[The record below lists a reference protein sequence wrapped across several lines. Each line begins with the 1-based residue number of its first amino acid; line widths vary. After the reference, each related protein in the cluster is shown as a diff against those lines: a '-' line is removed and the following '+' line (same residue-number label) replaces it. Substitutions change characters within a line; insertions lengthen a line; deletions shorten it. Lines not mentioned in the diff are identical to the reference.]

1 TLRRMAARLALA
13 LGEATPAAAA
23 PAPAT
28 ASAPAPASVPA
39 QAPAGTRDLPAAPGP
54 LPAAAPASA
63 TDHARPA
70 AAPVQGTTTPHREH
84 APIAII
90 GIAGRYP
97 GANGMDQYWDN
108 LAAGRDSVE
117 EIPPSR
123 WNVADYYDADRRRP
137 GKVYSKWLGRLDEM
151 DCFDPLFFNI
161 SPAEAELMDPQQRLF
176 LEESYRAFEDAGYD
190 PRQLS
195 EARCGVYLGI
205 MGASEYG
212 WLVQQHRGAGDITGT
227 SAAIAAARIAYFLN
241 LKGPAIPVD
250 TACSSSLVATHLACQ
265 ALRSGEIDLALAGG
279 VTLYLSPEMYMS
291 MCGAGMLS
299 PDGRCKTLD
308 NAADGFVPGEGVGTL
323 VLKRLADAERDG
335 DVIHG
340 VIVGSGINQD
350 GKTNGITAPN
360 LASQIELER
369 EVYARHA
376 IDPDTIG
383 CVELHGTGT
392 KLGDPIELNALAT
405 VFREK
410 TARRNYC
417 ALGSVKSNIGHTSAA
432 AGVAGVHKV
441 LLQMRHGQL
450 APTLHYRTPNEHF
463 DFERSPF
470 FVNTVL
476 QPWPADDGRPR
487 RAAVSSFGISGTNAH
502 LVIEEYRPAV
512 PRAGTAGP
520 VLIVLSAKSAAQL
533 RTQAL
538 QLRATLAR
546 DPAVGLDLASL
557 AFTLQTGRAAFE
569 QRIALVAE
577 SREHL
582 VDTLD
587 AWLREPKSAGVLSG
601 EVRRTTEAASLF
613 DGEAEFAELL
623 ASLVRNGKLRK
634 LGELW
639 VKGVAVDWSA
649 LYGAARPGRVSLPT
663 YPFARERYWV
673 AQDGSLAAPRPAAAA
688 TAAARMPADAAGQL
702 HPLVHR
708 NVSTFGRQRYRT
720 VLRGDEFFLRDH
732 LVSGRRVVPG
742 VAQLEWARAAVADA
756 LADPAMTVR
765 LEQVNWL
772 RPLVAESA
780 LEVHVTLVPQQ
791 GGRIRFEIHSGSG
804 EHARAHSQGF
814 AVPVPLAGRAQPPRV
829 DLAAW
834 RARAAQPTEVA
845 ARYAHFERVGL
856 RYGPSFRV
864 MDQLRV
870 GADHALAML
879 RWPAEAPAEG
889 YAWPPSV
896 LDGALQAGLGLVAR
910 DGGLELPFAMQAIEQ
925 WGPLPKNGISIV
937 RRAADDSAAV
947 RKLDVE
953 IVDVDGRVA
962 MRVSGF
968 STRPLGAP
976 LAAGPLAPAAAP
988 RQTAPAASI
997 ATASFASA
1005 AVPRRQPGELMLAP
1019 IWEAVEETPS
1029 QAVAGLPR
1037 TVWLG
1042 AETAS
1047 LDRPGWVARLQAEG
1061 RLEQLVWQVPA
1072 GVARVALVGLRLI
1085 QALLELGYGAQT
1097 LKLTVVTRQAQ
1108 AVSPTETAD
1117 PEQAGVHGLV
1127 GSLAKSYP
1135 KWQVRLLDLPRDG
1148 ELASLE
1154 WQRVPADPRG
1164 DARAWREGRW
1174 YRQRLA
1180 PCSLP
1185 AVEASRFRHGGVYV
1199 VLGGAGSIGAAFSE
1213 HLIRRYRA
1221 QLVWLGRRPEDE
1233 AIRTQLSR
1241 LAALGPAPLYL
1252 SADATDRQALERARA
1267 TILARFGTV
1276 HGIVHS
1282 AVVLGEAPLAA
1293 LDEAGFAEVLAT
1305 KATTCEQMDAVFGG
1319 DALDFQL
1326 FFSSAQS
1333 FTKTPRLSHYSAGCC
1348 HTDAYAHNLRNRPYA
1363 VRVMHWGYW
1372 GLAGDGA
1379 ARFDQLMA
1387 QSGFAP
1393 IDPAR
1398 GMGALE
1404 QLLAGPLGQL
1414 AFLSTTHGEGARA
1427 ALGVSERET
1436 VQGLPS
1442 TPAVTLP
1449 ERAEAAAPVGARE
1462 MQRLFERHL
1471 AHIVWAQLAGAG
1483 WLERDD
1489 GLAGFYGRWRQAALR
1504 LLAEQGIRIGER
1516 VPAHD
1521 ALWAEWRAFVAQTR
1535 EDPMLGAQVRLADVT
1550 LHALP
1555 EVLRGQRKPTEL
1567 LFPQGQLHL
1576 VQGIYRDNPV
1586 ADYFNEALAESLDA
1600 YLRERLAQQP
1610 DAAIRILEIGAGTGG
1625 TSVRLFARL
1634 AAHAPRV
1641 AEYCYTD
1648 LSPAFLMH
1656 AERHY
1661 RDAAPYL
1668 RTARLDIEQ
1677 APAGQG
1683 FAAGAYDLVV
1693 AANVLHATRDI
1704 HRTLR
1709 HTKHLLKANGV
1720 LLLNEVSRPSLFTH
1734 VTFGLLDGWWLAEDA
1749 ALRIPGTPALSADSW
1764 RSVLGAEGFAP
1775 VGFPARHAHELGQQI
1790 VAAVSDGVIRRRSEP
1805 VDEPVNGAVDKT
1817 VSERSPA
1824 PTSAP
1829 VSGLAPEPV
1838 PTPVPVPTAPSSG
1851 TPQAWQLAAR
1861 AVIRESIGQ
1870 ALKLGESRL
1879 DDDEAFSNYGVDSIT
1894 GVALVETIN
1903 ARLGLDLPTTV
1914 LFDYVSIEQLS
1925 RYIATSRGER
1935 LASSSRPADPPP
1947 APAASPRQAEA
1958 AQPASEARW
1967 LSVRAVIR
1975 ESIRGALKLDESQL
1989 DDEEAFSNY
1998 GVDSITGVALVET
2011 INAELGLSL
2020 PTTVLF
2026 DHVTIAQLSAHI
2038 VDAHQPSI
2046 AAAPAPE
2053 STLSTVPALS
2063 PMQSA
2068 APAEAQLLS
2077 VRAVIRESIRG
2088 ALKLDE
2094 SQLDDEEAFSNYGVD
2109 SITGVALVETINARL
2124 DLDLPTTVLFDYVSI
2139 EQLSRHVASAYASR
2153 LRVPGTEPA
2162 PTPPRGPV
2170 PPAAAAAP
2178 AVRVAPIAPAV
2189 PPSSLEP
2196 IAVIGMSG
2204 RFGRAGNLRELWA
2217 ALAGGED
2224 LIEPV
2229 TRWDLS
2235 RHYADLGRPTCGEG
2249 SFLREVDRFDPLF
2262 FNISGAEARAMDPQ
2276 QRLFLEDAWHA
2287 LEDAGYAGKAI
2298 EGRRCGVYVGC
2309 TSGDYIR
2316 LLDGTAPPPQAF
2328 WGNAPSVI
2336 PARIAY
2342 HLNLQGAA
2350 VAVDTACSSSL
2361 VALHLA
2367 CESLRSGEAELAIAG
2382 GVFVHSTEAFYV
2394 QSERAGMLSPTG
2406 RCHAFDA
2413 SADGFVPGEG
2423 SGALILKPLS
2433 RAQADGDHIHAVIR
2447 ASGTN
2452 QDGATNGIT
2461 APSARSQARLEKQV
2475 YERFGI
2481 DPDQIQLVEAHGTGT
2496 VLGDPIEFRALVD
2509 AFGPGTGRR
2518 ERCAL
2523 GTIKSN
2529 IGHPAAAAGIAGV
2542 IKLLLALRHR
2552 QIPAS
2557 LHFEQGNPQIDF
2569 ERSPFH
2575 VNTELKAWETP
2586 PGRERLAAIS
2596 SFGFSGTNAHAVIAE
2611 APRPAVAATP
2621 QRPAHLIVLSARSA
2635 AQLRTQVEQ
2644 LLDHLRREP
2653 VELASVS
2660 FTLLTGRRHL
2670 EHRWACVADQHAG
2683 LQASLLGWLEQ
2694 GRAAGVTSGAHRLD
2708 KAQALDL
2715 ARLGRR
2721 CVGECLQAGTR
2732 EQLGEALATLADL
2745 YTRGADLD
2753 WSELFAGQANRRAS
2767 LPTYPFADERY
2778 WVRRDAVAPT
2788 AIVAARGA
2796 DASEAAAETRQ
2807 APAAPLCFE
2816 ERWQPV
2822 PLGAAHAASLG
2833 SLVLAGA
2840 DPESVAALARLAP
2853 EAKVALLSLEEL
2865 GDAAACANALRR
2877 VGVVDTLL
2885 WLGPL
2890 PVPSS
2895 AGDIAPLLHLLKA
2908 VGQDAVSCRRV
2919 VLAAQCR
2926 DDVHQAWLEA
2936 LVGIERSLG
2945 LVLPD
2950 TRVTVAISRG
2960 REGVPALDPAAWLAR
2975 LLAELSAGVGA
2986 GNDSAAAH
2994 SVLYLDDIRHQ
3005 CRIVPV
3011 EPPRDGARPAFRRG
3025 GVYLITGGLGRL
3037 GGLVAGHLARRW
3049 GARLVLTGRGALD
3062 DTRRQRLATL
3072 RELGAEVLYLAADLA
3087 DETAMRAARDEA
3099 LRRFGRIDGVLHAAG
3114 LVETRSLLAKDAADV
3129 WRVLAPKLAG
3139 SRVLD
3144 AVLREQAL
3152 DFICHFSSASA
3163 VLGDFGSAD
3172 YAVGNRFQMA
3182 LARLHRAAPDGAT
3195 AAPQP
3200 ASGQHRRVL
3209 AVGWPLWRE
3218 GGMQVGDAGAT
3229 RLYLDTSGQRVL
3241 ETDEGLGLLD
3251 TLLADHALTHPLVIA
3266 GEPARIKGFLARIE
3280 AAPESAGNARA
3291 SGTHPGPAQADA
3303 VRVSEPG
3310 QGYRAS
3316 MKGLSVA
3323 ECLAWDL
3330 AGQTAELMQIPREAI
3345 SAHTNLAE
3353 YGFDSLALTEFARRL
3368 ARHFSIE
3375 LTPTLFYSHPSL
3387 GQFAAFLLASH
3398 GERLAAFYAAGGGIA
3413 ALSTAPASRTSVA
3426 LPPEPRVD
3434 VEAAAPLVPAPAD
3447 APRARD
3453 AAVRDD
3459 EPIAIIGMSGRFP
3472 GARNVDELWTILRD
3486 GLDMVRPLPAQ
3497 GPADRPGAGDF
3508 TGHWLGELPGAT
3520 EFDPLFFEIAPRDAE
3535 LMDPRQ
3541 RLLLQEAWRALE
3553 NAGYGAA
3560 QLRRETV
3567 GMFVGVEQGS
3577 YGQLVGAR
3585 GGVTSNHDGVLAAR
3599 LAYALDLSGPT
3610 MAINTACSSG
3620 LVALHQA
3627 CQSLRAGESSTAIAA
3642 GVNLM
3647 LAAEPLDA
3655 MRQAGMLSPRG
3666 KCRAFD
3672 RGADGMVPGEAAVAL
3687 VLKPLSRAQADQ
3699 DPIHGVIVGS
3709 GINYDGKTQGITA
3722 PSGAAQAQ
3730 LLRDVYERHRIDP
3743 AGIDYVVAHG
3753 TGTVLGDPIE
3763 INALATAFRD
3773 YTQARGYCALSSTK
3787 SNLGHTLAPSGLVSV
3802 VALVQAMRHRTIPAS
3817 LHCEQDSE
3825 HIDWES
3831 SPFYV
3836 SKASR
3841 PWPARHGAARLGAV
3855 SAFGVSGTNAH
3866 VVLRCADLPV
3876 ASEVPAAEPARR
3888 GPFLLALSAKTPEAL
3903 RERAEELRA
3912 ALAEGGRD
3920 GASLHAA
3927 SHTLLNGRL
3936 HFAYRGALVAHD
3948 LDEACDL
3955 LARWARGETG
3965 PNLFRGQVGR
3975 EFVAHKALLA
3985 FGEQM
3990 IARVAAGAD
3999 ADADADNQA
4008 TRDALYA
4015 LADLY
4020 CQGYALPWEAL
4031 FGARPPR
4038 RLALPA
4044 YPFARERYWLPAG
4057 LPGRQPAQQPV
4068 APWLHPLVHRN
4079 TSALDEQRFSTTL
4092 SGEEFFLRD
4101 HLVQGR
4107 RVVPGVVQLEWA
4119 RAAVALALGADA
4131 LAPLRLEQVSW
4142 MRPIVVEGERELHIA
4157 LSEDD
4162 SGRIGYEIYGDEPD
4176 PTGEANGEPQV
4187 YSQGWAIVDASTR
4200 DDDAPRLDL
4209 EALRAR
4215 CVEAHDVEACY
4226 ARFEAAGLLYGPSFR
4241 VLGELRSGEGI
4252 ALGRLDASRRV
4263 GADVSDTRGFGWLP
4277 MLLDGALQST
4287 LGLGWGDG
4295 RLALPF
4301 ALESVSQWSA
4311 LPEQGVAVVREAV
4324 DSGAGLRKWDIE
4336 IADQAGRVALRI
4348 GGVSTRAFD
4357 AGPAEQVR
4365 TLLFAPRWQAQA
4377 LPAQDAP
4384 VRHALHA
4391 VVLAGGHASAALEH
4405 ELAAGPDAPT
4415 ILRLHAEG
4423 TLARRFGEHA
4433 GQLLAKLRDWLA
4445 AAEGGTVFVQLVV
4458 PAQGEDRAL
4467 AGLGALLRSARQEY
4481 PQLVTQVLQ
4490 VQAWDSLAP
4499 RLRAEAASTVPAA
4512 VMRDGTLGREV
4523 LAFEAFES
4531 FEDGSAGAGDETAAD
4546 PRRHAPLPWRDGG
4559 VYWITGGLGGLGRVF
4574 AETLARSVREPVLVL
4589 SGRGT
4594 PTPGQEASLR
4604 ALRELGARVDYRRV
4618 DVGDATAMAGL
4629 ATDIVARHGA
4639 LHGVIHAAGV
4649 LHDALLAHTRPEQ
4662 LAQVLHPKVAGVQAL
4677 DAATRD
4683 IALDW
4688 LLLCSSAS
4696 SVLGNLG
4703 QAAYAAGNGFMDAYA
4718 AHREAL
4724 AAAGERHGRTLS
4736 VSWPLWDEGG
4746 MQVAQAV
4753 RERSRQASGMH
4764 ALPSS
4769 AGVAAL
4775 HRALHHPASHLLVL
4789 HGDPARLGRHLHETW
4804 NVRLEAGAPVDREPA
4819 PLEAANPDA
4828 LLEPAQ
4834 RYLVGLLS
4842 RSLKLPPQR
4851 IDAQAPLEQYGIDS
4865 VLAITLTQ
4873 DLEQVFGPLS
4883 KTLFFEY
4890 QTIAALTRYFLRQH
4904 ATRLAAL
4911 LDGGAQPAR
4920 GAAPAQA
4927 G

>member
-1 TLRRMAARLALA
+1 M
-13 LGEATPAAAA
+13 
-23 PAPAT
+23 
-28 ASAPAPASVPA
+28 
-39 QAPAGTRDLPAAPGP
+39 
-54 LPAAAPASA
+54 
-63 TDHARPA
+63 
-70 AAPVQGTTTPHREH
+70 
-84 APIAII
+84 
-90 GIAGRYP
+90 
-97 GANGMDQYWDN
+97 
-108 LAAGRDSVE
+108 
-117 EIPPSR
+117 
-123 WNVADYYDADRRRP
+123 
-137 GKVYSKWLGRLDEM
+137 
-151 DCFDPLFFNI
+151 
-161 SPAEAELMDPQQRLF
+161 
-176 LEESYRAFEDAGYD
+176 
-190 PRQLS
+190 
-195 EARCGVYLGI
+195 
-205 MGASEYG
+205 
-212 WLVQQHRGAGDITGT
+212 
-227 SAAIAAARIAYFLN
+227 
-241 LKGPAIPVD
+241 
-250 TACSSSLVATHLACQ
+250 
-265 ALRSGEIDLALAGG
+265 
-279 VTLYLSPEMYMS
+279 
-291 MCGAGMLS
+291 
-299 PDGRCKTLD
+299 
-308 NAADGFVPGEGVGTL
+308 
-323 VLKRLADAERDG
+323 
-335 DVIHG
+335 
-340 VIVGSGINQD
+340 
-350 GKTNGITAPN
+350 
-360 LASQIELER
+360 
-369 EVYARHA
+369 
-376 IDPDTIG
+376 
-383 CVELHGTGT
+383 
-392 KLGDPIELNALAT
+392 
-405 VFREK
+405 
-410 TARRNYC
+410 
-417 ALGSVKSNIGHTSAA
+417 
-432 AGVAGVHKV
+432 
-441 LLQMRHGQL
+441 
-450 APTLHYRTPNEHF
+450 
-463 DFERSPF
+463 
-470 FVNTVL
+470 
-476 QPWPADDGRPR
+476 
-487 RAAVSSFGISGTNAH
+487 
-502 LVIEEYRPAV
+502 IEEYRPAV

-538 QLRATLAR
+538 QLRAALAR

-673 AQDGSLAAPRPAAAA
+673 AQDGSLAAPRPAAAATAA

-879 RWPAEAPAEG
+879 RWPAEAPTEG

-1398 GMGALE
+1398 GMEALE

-1449 ERAEAAAPVGARE
+1449 ERAEAAAPAGARE

-1504 LLAEQGIRIGER
+1504 LLAEQGIRSGER

-2170 PPAAAAAP
+2170 PPA
-2178 AVRVAPIAPAV
+2178 VRVAPIAPAV

-2328 WGNAPSVI
+2328 WGNALSVI

-2840 DPESVAALARLAP
+2840 DPASAAALARLAP

-3025 GVYLITGGLGRL
+3025 GVYWITGGLGGL

-3072 RELGAEVLYLAADLA
+3072 RELGAEVLYLAADVA

-3251 TLLADHALTHPLVIA
+3251 TLLADHPLTHPLVIA
-3266 GEPARIKGFLARIE
+3266 GEPARITGFLARIE

-3999 ADADADNQA
+3999 ADADNQA

-4162 SGRIGYEIYGDEPD
+4162 SGRICYEIYGDEPD

-4215 CVEAHDVEACY
+4215 CVEAHDVDACY

-4263 GADVSDTRGFGWLP
+4263 GRTCPTREASGGCRCCSTARCSRRSASV
-4277 MLLDGALQST
+4277 GATAAWRCRSRSNRSAS
-4287 LGLGWGDG
+4287 G
-4295 RLALPF
+4295 RRCRNRALPWC
-4301 ALESVSQWSA
+4301 ARPWT
-4311 LPEQGVAVVREAV
+4311 AVPGCA
-4324 DSGAGLRKWDIE
+4324 SGISR
-4336 IADQAGRVALRI
+4336 
-4348 GGVSTRAFD
+4348 SPTRRA
-4357 AGPAEQVR
+4357 ASRCV
-4365 TLLFAPRWQAQA
+4365 
-4377 LPAQDAP
+4377 
-4384 VRHALHA
+4384 
-4391 VVLAGGHASAALEH
+4391 SAA
-4405 ELAAGPDAPT
+4405 
-4415 ILRLHAEG
+4415 
-4423 TLARRFGEHA
+4423 
-4433 GQLLAKLRDWLA
+4433 
-4445 AAEGGTVFVQLVV
+4445 
-4458 PAQGEDRAL
+4458 
-4467 AGLGALLRSARQEY
+4467 
-4481 PQLVTQVLQ
+4481 
-4490 VQAWDSLAP
+4490 
-4499 RLRAEAASTVPAA
+4499 
-4512 VMRDGTLGREV
+4512 
-4523 LAFEAFES
+4523 
-4531 FEDGSAGAGDETAAD
+4531 
-4546 PRRHAPLPWRDGG
+4546 
-4559 VYWITGGLGGLGRVF
+4559 
-4574 AETLARSVREPVLVL
+4574 
-4589 SGRGT
+4589 
-4594 PTPGQEASLR
+4594 
-4604 ALRELGARVDYRRV
+4604 
-4618 DVGDATAMAGL
+4618 
-4629 ATDIVARHGA
+4629 
-4639 LHGVIHAAGV
+4639 
-4649 LHDALLAHTRPEQ
+4649 
-4662 LAQVLHPKVAGVQAL
+4662 
-4677 DAATRD
+4677 
-4683 IALDW
+4683 
-4688 LLLCSSAS
+4688 
-4696 SVLGNLG
+4696 
-4703 QAAYAAGNGFMDAYA
+4703 
-4718 AHREAL
+4718 
-4724 AAAGERHGRTLS
+4724 
-4736 VSWPLWDEGG
+4736 
-4746 MQVAQAV
+4746 
-4753 RERSRQASGMH
+4753 
-4764 ALPSS
+4764 
-4769 AGVAAL
+4769 
-4775 HRALHHPASHLLVL
+4775 
-4789 HGDPARLGRHLHETW
+4789 
-4804 NVRLEAGAPVDREPA
+4804 
-4819 PLEAANPDA
+4819 
-4828 LLEPAQ
+4828 
-4834 RYLVGLLS
+4834 
-4842 RSLKLPPQR
+4842 
-4851 IDAQAPLEQYGIDS
+4851 
-4865 VLAITLTQ
+4865 
-4873 DLEQVFGPLS
+4873 
-4883 KTLFFEY
+4883 
-4890 QTIAALTRYFLRQH
+4890 
-4904 ATRLAAL
+4904 
-4911 LDGGAQPAR
+4911 
-4920 GAAPAQA
+4920 
-4927 G
+4927 

>member
-1 TLRRMAARLALA
+1 ELATPGSTVPTAEAARERGRDPRDIPGGQGAHATEPGRQGPDRPAADDADANAIAVVGMACRFPGGADTPDAFWQLLEGGVDAIGRRDFARFDPAADPLAATAGAAAASSRPGGFLSGLDAFDAMFFRISPKEAQLIDPQQRLLLETAWEALEQGGIAAGSLAGSNTGVFVGLMHHDYETLTRAQPGGFDATPRFSTGNAASIAAGRIAYFFDWHGPTLAVDTACSSSLVALHLACESLLARRCDAAMAAGVNLLLGESGFAAFEAAGMLSPESRCKTFDASANGYVRGEGCAAVLLKRLADARRDGDAIAAVIRGSAINHDGASAGLTVPNETAQRRVIEAALARAGLAPADVAYLEAHGTGTSLGDPIEVQAAAAALGAGREASRPLLLGSVKTNIGHLESAAGIAGVMKVVLSMQHGTIPRHLHFEAPNPRVDWARLPVEVVARARAWPAGRKVAGVSSFAFSGTNAHVVIEAYPAAPATGAGMVTETAAGAAVDATPRPALVVLSARSEARLREQARRLRQALRDGPAAKAGLAAIAWTLQIGREPMSVRVAFAVGSLDELADRLARFAEQGRAIDATACWYGELAREREFADEAALEPAMRAARHGDWDALASVWVQGQAVPWHALHEAPPPRVSLPTYPFERQRHWVTHDKANRSRAMVQDPSSRDDDVRSKAEHAEPRGAAPALRLRDLAVPPADTAPANGAKPAGLRLRTLAASPGPASIASPVAEFATEPVASPAAALARAGRPANPVSRNASVTGASSTSVRVAPDLRELERELAASLAEALYLDSSEVDVDRPFAELGLDSIIGVEWMRAINRRHGLALNATLVYEHPTVRRMATRLAQALSEGPASAEPSPVTHAGPAAAMATQATVTPAPVARLPELERELAASLAEALYLDSSEIDVDRPFAELGLDSIIGVEWMRAINRRHGLALNATLVYEHPTVRRMAARLALA

-538 QLRATLAR
+538 QLRAALAR

-673 AQDGSLAAPRPAAAA
+673 AQDGSLAAPRPAA
-688 TAAARMPADAAGQL
+688 AAARMPADAAGQL

-1019 IWEAVEETPS
+1019 IWEAVEEAPS

-1398 GMGALE
+1398 GMEALE

-1449 ERAEAAAPVGARE
+1449 ERAEAAAPAGARE

-1504 LLAEQGIRIGER
+1504 LLAEQGIRSGER

-1829 VSGLAPEPV
+1829 VFGLAPEPV

-1975 ESIRGALKLDESQL
+1975 E
-1989 DDEEAFSNY
+1989 
-1998 GVDSITGVALVET
+1998 
-2011 INAELGLSL
+2011 
-2020 PTTVLF
+2020 
-2026 DHVTIAQLSAHI
+2026 
-2038 VDAHQPSI
+2038 
-2046 AAAPAPE
+2046 
-2053 STLSTVPALS
+2053 
-2063 PMQSA
+2063 
-2068 APAEAQLLS
+2068 
-2077 VRAVIRESIRG
+2077 
-2088 ALKLDE
+2088 
-2094 SQLDDEEAFSNYGVD
+2094 
-2109 SITGVALVETINARL
+2109 
-2124 DLDLPTTVLFDYVSI
+2124 
-2139 EQLSRHVASAYASR
+2139 
-2153 LRVPGTEPA
+2153 
-2162 PTPPRGPV
+2162 
-2170 PPAAAAAP
+2170 
-2178 AVRVAPIAPAV
+2178 
-2189 PPSSLEP
+2189 
-2196 IAVIGMSG
+2196 
-2204 RFGRAGNLRELWA
+2204 
-2217 ALAGGED
+2217 
-2224 LIEPV
+2224 
-2229 TRWDLS
+2229 
-2235 RHYADLGRPTCGEG
+2235 
-2249 SFLREVDRFDPLF
+2249 
-2262 FNISGAEARAMDPQ
+2262 
-2276 QRLFLEDAWHA
+2276 
-2287 LEDAGYAGKAI
+2287 
-2298 EGRRCGVYVGC
+2298 
-2309 TSGDYIR
+2309 
-2316 LLDGTAPPPQAF
+2316 
-2328 WGNAPSVI
+2328 
-2336 PARIAY
+2336 
-2342 HLNLQGAA
+2342 
-2350 VAVDTACSSSL
+2350 
-2361 VALHLA
+2361 
-2367 CESLRSGEAELAIAG
+2367 
-2382 GVFVHSTEAFYV
+2382 
-2394 QSERAGMLSPTG
+2394 
-2406 RCHAFDA
+2406 
-2413 SADGFVPGEG
+2413 
-2423 SGALILKPLS
+2423 
-2433 RAQADGDHIHAVIR
+2433 
-2447 ASGTN
+2447 
-2452 QDGATNGIT
+2452 
-2461 APSARSQARLEKQV
+2461 
-2475 YERFGI
+2475 
-2481 DPDQIQLVEAHGTGT
+2481 
-2496 VLGDPIEFRALVD
+2496 
-2509 AFGPGTGRR
+2509 
-2518 ERCAL
+2518 
-2523 GTIKSN
+2523 
-2529 IGHPAAAAGIAGV
+2529 
-2542 IKLLLALRHR
+2542 
-2552 QIPAS
+2552 
-2557 LHFEQGNPQIDF
+2557 
-2569 ERSPFH
+2569 
-2575 VNTELKAWETP
+2575 
-2586 PGRERLAAIS
+2586 
-2596 SFGFSGTNAHAVIAE
+2596 
-2611 APRPAVAATP
+2611 
-2621 QRPAHLIVLSARSA
+2621 
-2635 AQLRTQVEQ
+2635 
-2644 LLDHLRREP
+2644 
-2653 VELASVS
+2653 
-2660 FTLLTGRRHL
+2660 
-2670 EHRWACVADQHAG
+2670 
-2683 LQASLLGWLEQ
+2683 
-2694 GRAAGVTSGAHRLD
+2694 
-2708 KAQALDL
+2708 
-2715 ARLGRR
+2715 
-2721 CVGECLQAGTR
+2721 
-2732 EQLGEALATLADL
+2732 
-2745 YTRGADLD
+2745 
-2753 WSELFAGQANRRAS
+2753 
-2767 LPTYPFADERY
+2767 
-2778 WVRRDAVAPT
+2778 
-2788 AIVAARGA
+2788 
-2796 DASEAAAETRQ
+2796 
-2807 APAAPLCFE
+2807 
-2816 ERWQPV
+2816 
-2822 PLGAAHAASLG
+2822 
-2833 SLVLAGA
+2833 
-2840 DPESVAALARLAP
+2840 
-2853 EAKVALLSLEEL
+2853 
-2865 GDAAACANALRR
+2865 
-2877 VGVVDTLL
+2877 
-2885 WLGPL
+2885 
-2890 PVPSS
+2890 
-2895 AGDIAPLLHLLKA
+2895 
-2908 VGQDAVSCRRV
+2908 
-2919 VLAAQCR
+2919 
-2926 DDVHQAWLEA
+2926 
-2936 LVGIERSLG
+2936 
-2945 LVLPD
+2945 
-2950 TRVTVAISRG
+2950 
-2960 REGVPALDPAAWLAR
+2960 
-2975 LLAELSAGVGA
+2975 
-2986 GNDSAAAH
+2986 
-2994 SVLYLDDIRHQ
+2994 
-3005 CRIVPV
+3005 
-3011 EPPRDGARPAFRRG
+3011 
-3025 GVYLITGGLGRL
+3025 
-3037 GGLVAGHLARRW
+3037 
-3049 GARLVLTGRGALD
+3049 
-3062 DTRRQRLATL
+3062 
-3072 RELGAEVLYLAADLA
+3072 
-3087 DETAMRAARDEA
+3087 
-3099 LRRFGRIDGVLHAAG
+3099 
-3114 LVETRSLLAKDAADV
+3114 
-3129 WRVLAPKLAG
+3129 
-3139 SRVLD
+3139 
-3144 AVLREQAL
+3144 
-3152 DFICHFSSASA
+3152 
-3163 VLGDFGSAD
+3163 
-3172 YAVGNRFQMA
+3172 
-3182 LARLHRAAPDGAT
+3182 
-3195 AAPQP
+3195 
-3200 ASGQHRRVL
+3200 
-3209 AVGWPLWRE
+3209 
-3218 GGMQVGDAGAT
+3218 
-3229 RLYLDTSGQRVL
+3229 
-3241 ETDEGLGLLD
+3241 
-3251 TLLADHALTHPLVIA
+3251 
-3266 GEPARIKGFLARIE
+3266 
-3280 AAPESAGNARA
+3280 
-3291 SGTHPGPAQADA
+3291 
-3303 VRVSEPG
+3303 
-3310 QGYRAS
+3310 
-3316 MKGLSVA
+3316 
-3323 ECLAWDL
+3323 
-3330 AGQTAELMQIPREAI
+3330 
-3345 SAHTNLAE
+3345 
-3353 YGFDSLALTEFARRL
+3353 
-3368 ARHFSIE
+3368 
-3375 LTPTLFYSHPSL
+3375 
-3387 GQFAAFLLASH
+3387 
-3398 GERLAAFYAAGGGIA
+3398 
-3413 ALSTAPASRTSVA
+3413 
-3426 LPPEPRVD
+3426 
-3434 VEAAAPLVPAPAD
+3434 
-3447 APRARD
+3447 
-3453 AAVRDD
+3453 
-3459 EPIAIIGMSGRFP
+3459 
-3472 GARNVDELWTILRD
+3472 
-3486 GLDMVRPLPAQ
+3486 
-3497 GPADRPGAGDF
+3497 
-3508 TGHWLGELPGAT
+3508 
-3520 EFDPLFFEIAPRDAE
+3520 
-3535 LMDPRQ
+3535 
-3541 RLLLQEAWRALE
+3541 
-3553 NAGYGAA
+3553 
-3560 QLRRETV
+3560 
-3567 GMFVGVEQGS
+3567 
-3577 YGQLVGAR
+3577 
-3585 GGVTSNHDGVLAAR
+3585 
-3599 LAYALDLSGPT
+3599 
-3610 MAINTACSSG
+3610 
-3620 LVALHQA
+3620 
-3627 CQSLRAGESSTAIAA
+3627 
-3642 GVNLM
+3642 
-3647 LAAEPLDA
+3647 
-3655 MRQAGMLSPRG
+3655 
-3666 KCRAFD
+3666 
-3672 RGADGMVPGEAAVAL
+3672 
-3687 VLKPLSRAQADQ
+3687 
-3699 DPIHGVIVGS
+3699 
-3709 GINYDGKTQGITA
+3709 
-3722 PSGAAQAQ
+3722 
-3730 LLRDVYERHRIDP
+3730 
-3743 AGIDYVVAHG
+3743 
-3753 TGTVLGDPIE
+3753 
-3763 INALATAFRD
+3763 
-3773 YTQARGYCALSSTK
+3773 
-3787 SNLGHTLAPSGLVSV
+3787 
-3802 VALVQAMRHRTIPAS
+3802 
-3817 LHCEQDSE
+3817 
-3825 HIDWES
+3825 
-3831 SPFYV
+3831 
-3836 SKASR
+3836 
-3841 PWPARHGAARLGAV
+3841 
-3855 SAFGVSGTNAH
+3855 
-3866 VVLRCADLPV
+3866 
-3876 ASEVPAAEPARR
+3876 
-3888 GPFLLALSAKTPEAL
+3888 
-3903 RERAEELRA
+3903 
-3912 ALAEGGRD
+3912 
-3920 GASLHAA
+3920 
-3927 SHTLLNGRL
+3927 
-3936 HFAYRGALVAHD
+3936 
-3948 LDEACDL
+3948 
-3955 LARWARGETG
+3955 
-3965 PNLFRGQVGR
+3965 
-3975 EFVAHKALLA
+3975 
-3985 FGEQM
+3985 
-3990 IARVAAGAD
+3990 
-3999 ADADADNQA
+3999 
-4008 TRDALYA
+4008 
-4015 LADLY
+4015 
-4020 CQGYALPWEAL
+4020 
-4031 FGARPPR
+4031 
-4038 RLALPA
+4038 
-4044 YPFARERYWLPAG
+4044 
-4057 LPGRQPAQQPV
+4057 
-4068 APWLHPLVHRN
+4068 
-4079 TSALDEQRFSTTL
+4079 
-4092 SGEEFFLRD
+4092 
-4101 HLVQGR
+4101 
-4107 RVVPGVVQLEWA
+4107 
-4119 RAAVALALGADA
+4119 
-4131 LAPLRLEQVSW
+4131 
-4142 MRPIVVEGERELHIA
+4142 
-4157 LSEDD
+4157 
-4162 SGRIGYEIYGDEPD
+4162 
-4176 PTGEANGEPQV
+4176 
-4187 YSQGWAIVDASTR
+4187 
-4200 DDDAPRLDL
+4200 
-4209 EALRAR
+4209 
-4215 CVEAHDVEACY
+4215 
-4226 ARFEAAGLLYGPSFR
+4226 
-4241 VLGELRSGEGI
+4241 
-4252 ALGRLDASRRV
+4252 
-4263 GADVSDTRGFGWLP
+4263 
-4277 MLLDGALQST
+4277 
-4287 LGLGWGDG
+4287 
-4295 RLALPF
+4295 
-4301 ALESVSQWSA
+4301 
-4311 LPEQGVAVVREAV
+4311 
-4324 DSGAGLRKWDIE
+4324 
-4336 IADQAGRVALRI
+4336 
-4348 GGVSTRAFD
+4348 
-4357 AGPAEQVR
+4357 
-4365 TLLFAPRWQAQA
+4365 
-4377 LPAQDAP
+4377 
-4384 VRHALHA
+4384 
-4391 VVLAGGHASAALEH
+4391 
-4405 ELAAGPDAPT
+4405 
-4415 ILRLHAEG
+4415 
-4423 TLARRFGEHA
+4423 
-4433 GQLLAKLRDWLA
+4433 
-4445 AAEGGTVFVQLVV
+4445 
-4458 PAQGEDRAL
+4458 
-4467 AGLGALLRSARQEY
+4467 
-4481 PQLVTQVLQ
+4481 
-4490 VQAWDSLAP
+4490 
-4499 RLRAEAASTVPAA
+4499 
-4512 VMRDGTLGREV
+4512 
-4523 LAFEAFES
+4523 
-4531 FEDGSAGAGDETAAD
+4531 
-4546 PRRHAPLPWRDGG
+4546 
-4559 VYWITGGLGGLGRVF
+4559 
-4574 AETLARSVREPVLVL
+4574 
-4589 SGRGT
+4589 
-4594 PTPGQEASLR
+4594 
-4604 ALRELGARVDYRRV
+4604 
-4618 DVGDATAMAGL
+4618 
-4629 ATDIVARHGA
+4629 
-4639 LHGVIHAAGV
+4639 
-4649 LHDALLAHTRPEQ
+4649 
-4662 LAQVLHPKVAGVQAL
+4662 
-4677 DAATRD
+4677 
-4683 IALDW
+4683 
-4688 LLLCSSAS
+4688 
-4696 SVLGNLG
+4696 
-4703 QAAYAAGNGFMDAYA
+4703 
-4718 AHREAL
+4718 
-4724 AAAGERHGRTLS
+4724 
-4736 VSWPLWDEGG
+4736 
-4746 MQVAQAV
+4746 
-4753 RERSRQASGMH
+4753 
-4764 ALPSS
+4764 
-4769 AGVAAL
+4769 
-4775 HRALHHPASHLLVL
+4775 
-4789 HGDPARLGRHLHETW
+4789 
-4804 NVRLEAGAPVDREPA
+4804 
-4819 PLEAANPDA
+4819 
-4828 LLEPAQ
+4828 
-4834 RYLVGLLS
+4834 
-4842 RSLKLPPQR
+4842 
-4851 IDAQAPLEQYGIDS
+4851 
-4865 VLAITLTQ
+4865 
-4873 DLEQVFGPLS
+4873 
-4883 KTLFFEY
+4883 
-4890 QTIAALTRYFLRQH
+4890 
-4904 ATRLAAL
+4904 
-4911 LDGGAQPAR
+4911 
-4920 GAAPAQA
+4920 
-4927 G
+4927 